1 MCAQAQKYV
10 HEINSAPT
18 CYTRLYG
25 TLQLSDTHFCSFFRS
40 ASRAYQARA
49 PRGVCSKQNW
59 YSDLP
64 RPEGPALFSRLIHA
78 SGPRPTKAGSP
89 LYQSAISCLRLPG
102 PFSHTSIGACGRI
115 RWYNWLMLTLGAATA
130 AYLGAWACNHT

>member
-18 CYTRLYG
+18 CYTVCTALRHPCRHL
-25 TLQLSDTHFCSFFRS
+25 CSFS
-40 ASRAYQARA
+40 GAQAAHIKQNSRA

-89 LYQSAISCLRLPG
+89 LYLSAISCLRLPG
-102 PFSHTSIGACGRI
+102 PFSHTSIGACGQI
-115 RWYNWLMLTLGAATA
+115 RWYNWLMLTQRRVGSVLGC
-130 AYLGAWACNHT
+130 LGV